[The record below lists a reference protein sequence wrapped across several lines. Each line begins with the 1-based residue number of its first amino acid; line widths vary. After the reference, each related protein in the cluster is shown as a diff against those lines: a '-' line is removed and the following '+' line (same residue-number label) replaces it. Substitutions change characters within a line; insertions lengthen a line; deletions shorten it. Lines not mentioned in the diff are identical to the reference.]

1 MMWKWIKEHAQPLTV
16 TILGIGLLV
25 TVFGLLPN
33 MFFWTVESEVN
44 GQILAK
50 VQPQVVALSEKSARH
65 DVYIEDIKTDL
76 QEIKNSINAL
86 SQKFTSFHNFLIPM
100 RDAIVDVQRDV
111 KELQQD
117 VKELKE
123 R

>member
-1 MMWKWIKEHAQPLTV
+1 MIAMWKWLKENAPPLTV
-16 TILGIGLLV
+16 VILFGGLLAWV
-25 TVFGLLPN
+25 PSAFT
-33 MFFWTVESEVN
+33 WTVKSEVG

-50 VQPQVVALSEKSARH
+50 VQPQVVSLSKDSARH
-65 DVYIEDIKTDL
+65 EAYIEDIKNDL
-76 QEIKNSINAL
+76 QEIKDSIKVL
-86 SQKFTSFHNFLIPM
+86 SQKFTSLHDFLIPM

-111 KELQQD
+111 KKLQQD